1 MRLPEIADQL
11 RTWAEEW
18 GKPELIGAADQ
29 IRRRPSHRAPA
40 RSRRMSDELAAEIR
54 TLRSNNPSMPQ
65 ADNAKLL
72 NCNQGRISEVL
83 KGKRA

>member
-29 IRRRPSHRAPA
+29 IRRRPSQRAPA
-40 RSRRMSDELAAEIR
+40 RSRPMSDDLVADIRWYAARYPDLSQAEI
-54 TLRSNNPSMPQ
+54 
-65 ADNAKLL
+65 AKKCG
-72 NCNQGRISEVL
+72 CNQGRVSEVL